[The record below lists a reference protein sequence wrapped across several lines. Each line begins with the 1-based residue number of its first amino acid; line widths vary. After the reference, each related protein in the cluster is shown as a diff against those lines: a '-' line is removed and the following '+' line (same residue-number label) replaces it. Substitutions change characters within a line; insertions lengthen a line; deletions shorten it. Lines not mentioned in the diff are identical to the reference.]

1 MKLVACFIS
10 DIFFFSLFKG
20 LRIVRSPL
28 NLQKCIKSFN
38 HKVRDFNEQN
48 LYLKSKIL
56 QCLYKNQSAFVLV
69 TLCLFEDEHNRRSAI
84 CLTIYHEHGWIF
96 SRRRK
101 CCYCSF
107 HGDSPIV
114 YLDNQLKIK
123 SKETVTRRCST
134 KQMF

>member
-28 NLQKCIKSFN
+28 NLQKCMKSFN

-48 LYLKSKIL
+48 LYLKSKFL
-56 QCLYKNQSAFVLV
+56 LCLYKNESAFVLV
-69 TLCLFEDEHNRRSAI
+69 TLCFFEDEHNRCFAI

-96 SRRRK
+96 SRSCFYK
-101 CCYCSF
+101 NAVTVHSMA
-107 HGDSPIV
+107 IA
-114 YLDNQLKIK
+114 QLFIL
-123 SKETVTRRCST
+123 TTNLR
-134 KQMF
+134 